1 MKNINC
7 KKSLIILLLVVIIIL
22 LIGLLN
28 GNFVYAEENTNIGYS
43 EKIYSD
49 ISISDHFDATSV
61 IVILDKSVSGIN
73 KQHSLEMFGNL
84 DIISITD
91 LTSVDN
97 SAKEIIDKHN
107 FEQILQLHLNQQSK
121 ENVLE
126 AIEKLEKIEGI
137 KYAGPNRLLDIE
149 KEPNDPLYED
159 SLGGDRSQWGLDK
172 IQAELAWDIET
183 GSSNV
188 RVGVIDTGIGTIIDG
203 QAYHPDLIDNL
214 VEGGDFVNMIDS
226 TTPGLVKSDMSGHGT
241 HVAGIIGGVGNNN
254 IGISGVNWDVSLVPM
269 QVADSNGKINGS
281 ACVRAVNYA
290 TNTWNTNKRISIL
303 SMSIGQDEEWPEL
316 EVAIRQYPGL
326 FVCSTGNKT
335 QDNDLIHHYPSFYG
349 SALHTNPLNNM
360 ISVGRS
366 DINDERPTVNANA
379 NWGSKTISLFAPGQ
393 NIISTFPINLS
404 SNWGT
409 GYCMKSGSSMA
420 TPMVSGVAALLLSYN
435 QNLTTEEIKTAIL
448 DNVDYVPALDGLC
461 VTNGR
466 LNAYKALKA
475 THKTEEIFT
484 DFGYEGSTYSWKG
497 SVEMDYDA
505 DNKMEDGMLI
515 VEDYSSLSFE
525 VKTISSENAWLVTN
539 GEIRFELEQS
549 DGQIIQTNICTVTVD
564 LLNNVTFTG
573 NTFSID
579 TSQLGTGTYFL
590 KMYCT
595 FNRGEWSSET
605 THSYAFG
612 VNRPITV
619 MDEFGYLSSW
629 YKWKGNVKLSS
640 DHLYL
645 FNNSN
650 SLTLMGDL
658 DLTFSI
664 GTSFAFNAV
673 KEMTGIVTIELQ
685 DSSGNII
692 PINGN
697 NKHTSNIR
705 VGLASNVSISNSS
718 FTINISD
725 FADDTYTLR
734 LDCRMTRGSTTYNNS
749 DTYSFS
755 VRNETCIAQGSMIT
769 LADGSQKAVE
779 DLTGDE
785 QLLVWNML
793 TGQFDTAPILF
804 IDSDEQRFYQVV
816 NLYFS
821 DGTSVK
827 VIGEHAFW
835 NKDLNEYVFLR
846 TDADQ
851 YIGDSFI
858 KQTINDN
865 GEMVPS
871 EVLLIDVV
879 VTMEHTTAWS
889 PVTYG
894 HLCYY
899 VNGMLSM
906 PGATEGLINIFEVD
920 PDAMRYDEEAMNQDI
935 ATYGLFTYEEF
946 NALIPVPEEIFEA
959 FNGQYLKVSIGK
971 GYTSIEELAQLIERY
986 SQFF

>member
-1 MKNINC
+1 MKVKN
-7 KKSLIILLLVVIIIL
+7 KKATTIVLL
-22 LIGLLN
+22 
-28 GNFVYAEENTNIGYS
+28 
-43 EKIYSD
+43 
-49 ISISDHFDATSV
+49 
-61 IVILDKSVSGIN
+61 IVILIISATLVLGSKNLSFIAYGETDMILEDETVQTASVNQCLEIFSENGNIEMSDVICEDITNDINPQTRSPIPQFNERKLLYSGRPDEYSIVISIMGDGFTSSEQDLFIDKAQEMVDY
-73 KQHSLEMFGNL
+73 MFGNESTGIPGIAPFNEYKSL
-84 DIISITD
+84 FT
-91 LTSVDN
+91 VY
-97 SAKEIIDKHN
+97 
-107 FEQILQLHLNQQSK
+107 
-121 ENVLE
+121 
-126 AIEKLEKIEGI
+126 AIE
-137 KYAGPNRLLDIE
+137 
-149 KEPNDPLYED
+149 
-159 SLGGDRSQWGLDK
+159 
-172 IQAELAWDIET
+172 
-183 GSSNV
+183 
-188 RVGVIDTGIGTIIDG
+188 VIS
-203 QAYHPDLIDNL
+203 
-214 VEGGDFVNMIDS
+214 EE
-226 TTPGLVKSDMSGHGT
+226 
-241 HVAGIIGGVGNNN
+241 
-254 IGISGVNWDVSLVPM
+254 SGVNKDVDIEDYYRVNLDDYKVNNYFGSSFYYGNYHTKYLVERALVIENKSKVDELKKPYSALEVVVCNSDRWGGTGGQTVVTSIHPEAGRIIAHEVGHSLANL
-269 QVADSNGKINGS
+269 ADEYYYPDDGPFKGYEAIN
-281 ACVRAVNYA
+281 RTA
-290 TNTWNTNKRISIL
+290 TNNIEQIKWANYVGQEGIGAIPLSQGVDRQKTNFDNESDNWFKPSEHCLMHNSTEAFCLVCKNGMIEAFSNIL
-303 SMSIGQDEEWPEL
+303 GDSFEAAEL
-316 EVAIRQYPGL
+316 GI
-326 FVCSTGNKT
+326 
-335 QDNDLIHHYPSFYG
+335 
-349 SALHTNPLNNM
+349 
-360 ISVGRS
+360 
-366 DINDERPTVNANA
+366 
-379 NWGSKTISLFAPGQ
+379 
-393 NIISTFPINLS
+393 
-404 SNWGT
+404 
-409 GYCMKSGSSMA
+409 
-420 TPMVSGVAALLLSYN
+420 
-435 QNLTTEEIKTAIL
+435 
-448 DNVDYVPALDGLC
+448 
-461 VTNGR
+461 
-466 LNAYKALKA
+466 
-475 THKTEEIFT
+475 EIFS
-484 DFGYEGSTYSWKG
+484 DFGYKGSTYYWLGRVLMK
-497 SVEMDYDA
+497 YDA
-505 DNKMEDGMLI
+505 DNLFNAEEILVI
-515 VEDYSSLSFE
+515 VDNSSLDFE
-525 VKTISSENAWLVTN
+525 LSTISSENAWLVTN

-564 LLNNVTFTG
+564 TLNNVTFTG

-605 THSYAFG
+605 THSYVFG

-793 TGQFDTAPILF
+793 TGQFDAAPILF

-821 DGTSVK
+821 DGTNVK

-846 TDADQ
+846 KDADQ

-858 KQTINDN
+858 KQTTNDN
-865 GEMVPS
+865 GEMASS

>member
-1 MKNINC
+1 MDYYKRNTKI
-7 KKSLIILLLVVIIIL
+7 LIVLVICIIA
-22 LIGLLN
+22 IGVCVAL
-28 GNFVYAEENTNIGYS
+28 
-43 EKIYSD
+43 
-49 ISISDHFDATSV
+49 
-61 IVILDKSVSGIN
+61 
-73 KQHSLEMFGNL
+73 GNL
-84 DIISITD
+84 DTKVYAMQSTIQMSNFHTLSDIILDTEIEDEGYLYNYDDSIDYIYIDFIGSKGYVILLEETLEIVEYATQGEFPYKNIEVNKYYGGPNAYFVKNGKLFQDILTD
-91 LTSVDN
+91 KTFEYSDNLIYNKAVEIRRAFSVQSKSIAENIDLLKN
-97 SAKEIIDKHN
+97 KSNRLSAVYQLMKHN
-107 FEQILQLHLNQQSK
+107 IIQETSTIGGNSTANTVSVPPYDKNNPISPTAGAQYI
-121 ENVLE
+121 ENVE
-126 AIEKLEKIEGI
+126 YFIT
-137 KYAGPNRLLDIE
+137 PNEYPR
-149 KEPNDPLYED
+149 Y
-159 SLGGDRSQWGLDK
+159 
-172 IQAELAWDIET
+172 
-183 GSSNV
+183 
-188 RVGVIDTGIGTIIDG
+188 
-203 QAYHPDLIDNL
+203 
-214 VEGGDFVNMIDS
+214 
-226 TTPGLVKSDMSGHGT
+226 
-241 HVAGIIGGVGNNN
+241 GNNT
-254 IGISGVNWDVSLVPM
+254 
-269 QVADSNGKINGS
+269 NGT
-281 ACVRAVNYA
+281 CV
-290 TNTWNTNKRISIL
+290 T
-303 SMSIGQDEEWPEL
+303 
-316 EVAIRQYPGL
+316 
-326 FVCSTGNKT
+326 
-335 QDNDLIHHYPSFYG
+335 
-349 SALHTNPLNNM
+349 
-360 ISVGRS
+360 
-366 DINDERPTVNANA
+366 
-379 NWGSKTISLFAPGQ
+379 
-393 NIISTFPINLS
+393 
-404 SNWGT
+404 
-409 GYCMKSGSSMA
+409 
-420 TPMVSGVAALLLSYN
+420 VAAQLLLSYN
-435 QNLTTEEIKTAIL
+435 NYYNDRRIIDNMYLFGNETNNPEDNPNYCQDPEKITSETIGSTQSFHDMLLNNYNIVTYYADAKTGLEAYLRDQNVSGNINLNSNSSGSLNQNIVITEL
-448 DNVDYVPALDGLC
+448 DAGRPIIVGTKSELAG
-461 VTNGR
+461 VTNFNHAMVAYGYESFAAYSSSGDNTVYTGYIVNFGWDPYGTGYR
-466 LNAYKALKA
+466 AQVWTNASWFNVSVSMDINHIHEYTTIDTIEDDCIKICKCYCGHREVVS
-475 THKTEEIFT
+475 TRRHIFN
-484 DFGYEGSTYSWKG
+484 DFGYKGSTYSWKG
-497 SVEMDYDA
+497 LVEMRFAQGNKVNYD
-505 DNKMEDGMLI
+505 DVLI
-515 VEDYSSLSFE
+515 IENSTNLEIE

-640 DHLYL
+640 DYLYL

-650 SLTLMGDL
+650 SLTLMGDV
-658 DLTFSI
+658 DLTFTI

-673 KEMTGIVTIELQ
+673 QEMTGTVTIELQ

-755 VRNETCIAQGSMIT
+755 VRNETCVAQGAMIT
-769 LADGSQKAVE
+769 LADGTQKAVE

-785 QLLVWNML
+785 QLLVWNMM

-846 TDADQ
+846 KDADQ

-858 KQTINDN
+858 KQTTNDN
-865 GEMVPS
+865 GEMVSS

>member
-1 MKNINC
+1 MKVKN
-7 KKSLIILLLVVIIIL
+7 KKATTIVLL
-22 LIGLLN
+22 
-28 GNFVYAEENTNIGYS
+28 
-43 EKIYSD
+43 
-49 ISISDHFDATSV
+49 
-61 IVILDKSVSGIN
+61 IVILIISTTLVLGSKNLSFIAYGETDMILEDETVQTVSANQCLEIFSENGNIEMSDVICEDITNDINPQTRSSIPQFNERKLLYSGRPDEYSIVISIMGDGFTSSEQDLFIDKAQEMVDY
-73 KQHSLEMFGNL
+73 MFGNETTGIPGIAPFNEYKSLFTIYAIEVISEESGVNKDVDKEDYYRVNL
-84 DIISITD
+84 DDYKVNNYFGSSFYYGNYHTEYLVERALVIENKSKVDELKKPYSALEVVVCNSNRRGGTGGQTVITSIHPEGGRIIAHEVGHSLANLADEYYYPDDGPFKGYEAINRTATNNIEQIKWANYVGQEGIGAIPLSHGVDRQNTNFDNESDNWFKPSEHCLMHNSTEAFCLVCKNGMIEAFSNILGDSFEAEELGIEIFSDFGYKGSTYYWLGRVLMKYDTD
-91 LTSVDN
+91 NLFNAEEILVIVDN
-97 SAKEIIDKHN
+97 SSLD
-107 FEQILQLHLNQQSK
+107 FE
-121 ENVLE
+121 
-126 AIEKLEKIEGI
+126 
-137 KYAGPNRLLDIE
+137 
-149 KEPNDPLYED
+149 
-159 SLGGDRSQWGLDK
+159 
-172 IQAELAWDIET
+172 
-183 GSSNV
+183 
-188 RVGVIDTGIGTIIDG
+188 
-203 QAYHPDLIDNL
+203 
-214 VEGGDFVNMIDS
+214 
-226 TTPGLVKSDMSGHGT
+226 
-241 HVAGIIGGVGNNN
+241 
-254 IGISGVNWDVSLVPM
+254 
-269 QVADSNGKINGS
+269 
-281 ACVRAVNYA
+281 
-290 TNTWNTNKRISIL
+290 L
-303 SMSIGQDEEWPEL
+303 S
-316 EVAIRQYPGL
+316 
-326 FVCSTGNKT
+326 
-335 QDNDLIHHYPSFYG
+335 
-349 SALHTNPLNNM
+349 
-360 ISVGRS
+360 
-366 DINDERPTVNANA
+366 
-379 NWGSKTISLFAPGQ
+379 
-393 NIISTFPINLS
+393 
-404 SNWGT
+404 
-409 GYCMKSGSSMA
+409 
-420 TPMVSGVAALLLSYN
+420 
-435 QNLTTEEIKTAIL
+435 
-448 DNVDYVPALDGLC
+448 
-461 VTNGR
+461 
-466 LNAYKALKA
+466 
-475 THKTEEIFT
+475 
-484 DFGYEGSTYSWKG
+484 
-497 SVEMDYDA
+497 
-505 DNKMEDGMLI
+505 
-515 VEDYSSLSFE
+515 
-525 VKTISSENAWLVTN
+525 TISSENEWLVTN

-564 LLNNVTFTG
+564 ILNNVTFTG
-573 NTFSID
+573 NTFSIN

-619 MDEFGYLSSW
+619 MEDFGYLSSW

-650 SLTLMGDL
+650 SLTLMGDV
-658 DLTFSI
+658 DLTFTI

-673 KEMTGIVTIELQ
+673 KEMTGTVTIELQ

-755 VRNETCIAQGSMIT
+755 VRNETCIAQGTMIT
-769 LADGSQKAVE
+769 LADGTQKAVE

-846 TDADQ
+846 KDADQ

-858 KQTINDN
+858 KQTTNDN
-865 GEMVPS
+865 GEMVSS

-920 PDAMRYDEEAMNQDI
+920 PDAMRYDEEAMNRDI

>member
-1 MKNINC
+1 MKVKN
-7 KKSLIILLLVVIIIL
+7 KKATTIVLL
-22 LIGLLN
+22 
-28 GNFVYAEENTNIGYS
+28 
-43 EKIYSD
+43 
-49 ISISDHFDATSV
+49 
-61 IVILDKSVSGIN
+61 IVILIISTTLVLGSKNLSFIAYGETDMILEDETVQTVSANQCLEIFSENGNIEMSDVICEDITNDINPQTRSSIPQFNERKLLYSGRPDEYSIVISIMGDGFTSSEQDLFIDKAQEMVDY
-73 KQHSLEMFGNL
+73 MFGNETTGIPGIAPFNEYKSL
-84 DIISITD
+84 FTIY
-91 LTSVDN
+91 
-97 SAKEIIDKHN
+97 
-107 FEQILQLHLNQQSK
+107 
-121 ENVLE
+121 
-126 AIEKLEKIEGI
+126 AIE
-137 KYAGPNRLLDIE
+137 
-149 KEPNDPLYED
+149 
-159 SLGGDRSQWGLDK
+159 
-172 IQAELAWDIET
+172 
-183 GSSNV
+183 
-188 RVGVIDTGIGTIIDG
+188 VIS
-203 QAYHPDLIDNL
+203 
-214 VEGGDFVNMIDS
+214 EE
-226 TTPGLVKSDMSGHGT
+226 
-241 HVAGIIGGVGNNN
+241 
-254 IGISGVNWDVSLVPM
+254 SGVNKDVDKEDYYRVNLDDYKVNNYYGNYHTEYLVERALVIENKSKVDELKKPYSALEVVVCNSNRRGGTGGQTVITSIHPEGGRIIAHEVGHSLANL
-269 QVADSNGKINGS
+269 ADEYYYPDDGPFKGYEAIN
-281 ACVRAVNYA
+281 RTA
-290 TNTWNTNKRISIL
+290 TNNIEQIKWANYVGQEGIGAIPLSHGVDRQNTNFDNESDNWFKPSEHCLMHNSTEAFCLVCKNGMIEAFSNIL
-303 SMSIGQDEEWPEL
+303 GDSFEAEEL
-316 EVAIRQYPGL
+316 GI
-326 FVCSTGNKT
+326 
-335 QDNDLIHHYPSFYG
+335 
-349 SALHTNPLNNM
+349 
-360 ISVGRS
+360 
-366 DINDERPTVNANA
+366 
-379 NWGSKTISLFAPGQ
+379 
-393 NIISTFPINLS
+393 
-404 SNWGT
+404 
-409 GYCMKSGSSMA
+409 
-420 TPMVSGVAALLLSYN
+420 
-435 QNLTTEEIKTAIL
+435 
-448 DNVDYVPALDGLC
+448 
-461 VTNGR
+461 
-466 LNAYKALKA
+466 
-475 THKTEEIFT
+475 EIFS
-484 DFGYEGSTYSWKG
+484 DFGYKGSTYYWLGRVLMK
-497 SVEMDYDA
+497 YDA
-505 DNKMEDGMLI
+505 DNLFNAEEILVI
-515 VEDYSSLSFE
+515 VDNSSLDFE
-525 VKTISSENAWLVTN
+525 LSTISSENEWLVTN

-564 LLNNVTFTG
+564 ILNNVTFTG
-573 NTFSID
+573 NTFSIN

-619 MDEFGYLSSW
+619 MEDFGYLSSW

-650 SLTLMGDL
+650 SLTLMGDV
-658 DLTFSI
+658 DLTFTI

-673 KEMTGIVTIELQ
+673 KEMTGTVTIELQ

-755 VRNETCIAQGSMIT
+755 VRNETCIAQGTMIT
-769 LADGSQKAVE
+769 LADGTQKAVE

-846 TDADQ
+846 KDADQ

-858 KQTINDN
+858 KQTTNDN
-865 GEMVPS
+865 GEMVSS

-920 PDAMRYDEEAMNQDI
+920 PDAMRYDEEAMNRDI

>member
-1 MKNINC
+1 MKVKN
-7 KKSLIILLLVVIIIL
+7 KKATTIVLL
-22 LIGLLN
+22 
-28 GNFVYAEENTNIGYS
+28 
-43 EKIYSD
+43 
-49 ISISDHFDATSV
+49 
-61 IVILDKSVSGIN
+61 IVILIISTTLVLGSKNLSFIAYGETDMILEDETVQTVSVNQCLEIFSENGNIEMSDVICEDITNDINPQTRSSIPQFNERKLLYSGRPDEYSIVISIMGDGFTSSEQDLFIDKAQEMVDY
-73 KQHSLEMFGNL
+73 MFGNETTGIPGIAPFNEYKSL
-84 DIISITD
+84 FTIY
-91 LTSVDN
+91 
-97 SAKEIIDKHN
+97 
-107 FEQILQLHLNQQSK
+107 
-121 ENVLE
+121 
-126 AIEKLEKIEGI
+126 AIE
-137 KYAGPNRLLDIE
+137 
-149 KEPNDPLYED
+149 
-159 SLGGDRSQWGLDK
+159 
-172 IQAELAWDIET
+172 
-183 GSSNV
+183 
-188 RVGVIDTGIGTIIDG
+188 VIS
-203 QAYHPDLIDNL
+203 
-214 VEGGDFVNMIDS
+214 EE
-226 TTPGLVKSDMSGHGT
+226 
-241 HVAGIIGGVGNNN
+241 
-254 IGISGVNWDVSLVPM
+254 SGVNKDVDKEDYYRVNLDDYKVNNYFGSSFYYGNYHTEYLVERALVIENKSKVDELKKPYSALEVVVCNSNRRGGTGGQTVITSIHPEGGRIIAHEVGHSLANL
-269 QVADSNGKINGS
+269 ADEYYYPDDGPFKGYEAIN
-281 ACVRAVNYA
+281 RTA
-290 TNTWNTNKRISIL
+290 TNNIEQIKWANYVGQEGIGAIPLSHGVDRQNTNFDNESDNWFKPSEHCLMHNSTEAFCLVCKNGMIEAFSNIL
-303 SMSIGQDEEWPEL
+303 GDSFEAEEL
-316 EVAIRQYPGL
+316 GI
-326 FVCSTGNKT
+326 
-335 QDNDLIHHYPSFYG
+335 
-349 SALHTNPLNNM
+349 
-360 ISVGRS
+360 
-366 DINDERPTVNANA
+366 
-379 NWGSKTISLFAPGQ
+379 
-393 NIISTFPINLS
+393 
-404 SNWGT
+404 
-409 GYCMKSGSSMA
+409 
-420 TPMVSGVAALLLSYN
+420 
-435 QNLTTEEIKTAIL
+435 
-448 DNVDYVPALDGLC
+448 
-461 VTNGR
+461 
-466 LNAYKALKA
+466 
-475 THKTEEIFT
+475 EIFS
-484 DFGYEGSTYSWKG
+484 DFGYKGSTYYWLGRVLMK
-497 SVEMDYDA
+497 YDA
-505 DNKMEDGMLI
+505 DNLFNAEEILVI
-515 VEDYSSLSFE
+515 VDNSSLDFE
-525 VKTISSENAWLVTN
+525 LSTISSENEWLVTN

-564 LLNNVTFTG
+564 ILNNVTFTG
-573 NTFSID
+573 NTFSIN

-619 MDEFGYLSSW
+619 MEDFGYLSSW

-650 SLTLMGDL
+650 SLTLMGDV
-658 DLTFSI
+658 DLTFTI

-673 KEMTGIVTIELQ
+673 KEMTGTVTIELQ

-755 VRNETCIAQGSMIT
+755 VRNETCIAQGTMIT
-769 LADGSQKAVE
+769 LADGTQKAVE

-846 TDADQ
+846 KDADQ

-858 KQTINDN
+858 KQTTNDN
-865 GEMVPS
+865 GEMVSS

-920 PDAMRYDEEAMNQDI
+920 PDAMRYDEEAMNRDI

>member
-1 MKNINC
+1 MKVKN
-7 KKSLIILLLVVIIIL
+7 KKATTIVLL
-22 LIGLLN
+22 
-28 GNFVYAEENTNIGYS
+28 
-43 EKIYSD
+43 
-49 ISISDHFDATSV
+49 
-61 IVILDKSVSGIN
+61 IVILIISTTLVLGSKNLSFIAYGETDMILEDETVQTVSANQCLEIFSENGNIEMSDVICEDITNDINPQTRSSIPQFNERKLLYSGRPDEYSIVISIMGDGFTSSEQDLFIDKAQEMVDY
-73 KQHSLEMFGNL
+73 MFGNETTGIPGIAPFNEYKSL
-84 DIISITD
+84 FTIY
-91 LTSVDN
+91 
-97 SAKEIIDKHN
+97 
-107 FEQILQLHLNQQSK
+107 
-121 ENVLE
+121 
-126 AIEKLEKIEGI
+126 AIE
-137 KYAGPNRLLDIE
+137 
-149 KEPNDPLYED
+149 
-159 SLGGDRSQWGLDK
+159 
-172 IQAELAWDIET
+172 
-183 GSSNV
+183 
-188 RVGVIDTGIGTIIDG
+188 VIS
-203 QAYHPDLIDNL
+203 
-214 VEGGDFVNMIDS
+214 EE
-226 TTPGLVKSDMSGHGT
+226 
-241 HVAGIIGGVGNNN
+241 
-254 IGISGVNWDVSLVPM
+254 SGVNKDVDKEDYYRVNLDDYKVNNYFGSSFYYGNYHTEYLVERALVIENKSKVDELKKPYSALEVVVCNSNRRGGTGGQTVITSIHPEGGRIIAHEVGHSLANL
-269 QVADSNGKINGS
+269 ADEYYYPDDGPFKGYEAIN
-281 ACVRAVNYA
+281 RTA
-290 TNTWNTNKRISIL
+290 TNNIEQIKWANYVGQEGIGAIPLSHGVDRQNTNFDNESDNWFKPSEHCLMHNSTEAFCLVCKNGMIEAFSNIL
-303 SMSIGQDEEWPEL
+303 GDSFEAEEL
-316 EVAIRQYPGL
+316 GI
-326 FVCSTGNKT
+326 
-335 QDNDLIHHYPSFYG
+335 
-349 SALHTNPLNNM
+349 
-360 ISVGRS
+360 
-366 DINDERPTVNANA
+366 
-379 NWGSKTISLFAPGQ
+379 
-393 NIISTFPINLS
+393 
-404 SNWGT
+404 
-409 GYCMKSGSSMA
+409 
-420 TPMVSGVAALLLSYN
+420 
-435 QNLTTEEIKTAIL
+435 
-448 DNVDYVPALDGLC
+448 
-461 VTNGR
+461 
-466 LNAYKALKA
+466 
-475 THKTEEIFT
+475 EIFS
-484 DFGYEGSTYSWKG
+484 DFGYKGSTYYWLGRVLMK
-497 SVEMDYDA
+497 YDA
-505 DNKMEDGMLI
+505 DNLFNAEEILVI
-515 VEDYSSLSFE
+515 VDNSSLDFE
-525 VKTISSENAWLVTN
+525 LSTISSENEWLVTN

-564 LLNNVTFTG
+564 ILNNVTFTG
-573 NTFSID
+573 NTFSIN

-619 MDEFGYLSSW
+619 MEDFGYLSSW

-650 SLTLMGDL
+650 SLTLMGDV
-658 DLTFSI
+658 DLTFTI

-673 KEMTGIVTIELQ
+673 KEMTGTVTIELP

-755 VRNETCIAQGSMIT
+755 VRNETCIAQGTMIT
-769 LADGSQKAVE
+769 LADGTQKAVE

-846 TDADQ
+846 KDADQ

-858 KQTINDN
+858 KQTTNDN
-865 GEMVPS
+865 GEMVSS

-920 PDAMRYDEEAMNQDI
+920 PDAMRYDEEAMNRDI

>member
-1 MKNINC
+1 MKVKN
-7 KKSLIILLLVVIIIL
+7 KKATTIVLL
-22 LIGLLN
+22 
-28 GNFVYAEENTNIGYS
+28 
-43 EKIYSD
+43 
-49 ISISDHFDATSV
+49 
-61 IVILDKSVSGIN
+61 IVILIISTTLVLGSKNLSFIAYGETDMILEDETVQTVSANQCLEIFSENGNIEMSDVICEDITNDINPQTRSSIPQFNERKLLYSGRPDEYSIVISIMGDGFTSSEQDLFIDKAQEMVDY
-73 KQHSLEMFGNL
+73 MFGNETTGIPGIAPFNEYKSL
-84 DIISITD
+84 FTIY
-91 LTSVDN
+91 
-97 SAKEIIDKHN
+97 
-107 FEQILQLHLNQQSK
+107 
-121 ENVLE
+121 
-126 AIEKLEKIEGI
+126 AIE
-137 KYAGPNRLLDIE
+137 
-149 KEPNDPLYED
+149 
-159 SLGGDRSQWGLDK
+159 
-172 IQAELAWDIET
+172 
-183 GSSNV
+183 
-188 RVGVIDTGIGTIIDG
+188 VIS
-203 QAYHPDLIDNL
+203 
-214 VEGGDFVNMIDS
+214 EE
-226 TTPGLVKSDMSGHGT
+226 
-241 HVAGIIGGVGNNN
+241 
-254 IGISGVNWDVSLVPM
+254 SGVNKDVDKEDYYRVNLDDYKVNNYFGSSFYYGNYHTEYLVERALVIENKSKVDELKKPYSALEVVVCNSNRRGGTGGQTVITSIHPEGGRIIAHEVGHSLANL
-269 QVADSNGKINGS
+269 ADEYYYPDDGPFKGYEAIN
-281 ACVRAVNYA
+281 RTA
-290 TNTWNTNKRISIL
+290 TNNIEQIKWANYVGQEGIGAIPLSHGVDRQNTNFDNESDNWFKPSEHCLMHNSTEAFCLVCKNGMIEAFSNIL
-303 SMSIGQDEEWPEL
+303 GDSFEAEEL
-316 EVAIRQYPGL
+316 GI
-326 FVCSTGNKT
+326 
-335 QDNDLIHHYPSFYG
+335 
-349 SALHTNPLNNM
+349 
-360 ISVGRS
+360 
-366 DINDERPTVNANA
+366 
-379 NWGSKTISLFAPGQ
+379 
-393 NIISTFPINLS
+393 
-404 SNWGT
+404 
-409 GYCMKSGSSMA
+409 
-420 TPMVSGVAALLLSYN
+420 
-435 QNLTTEEIKTAIL
+435 
-448 DNVDYVPALDGLC
+448 
-461 VTNGR
+461 
-466 LNAYKALKA
+466 
-475 THKTEEIFT
+475 EIFS
-484 DFGYEGSTYSWKG
+484 DFGYKGSTYYWLGRVLMK
-497 SVEMDYDA
+497 YDA
-505 DNKMEDGMLI
+505 DNLFNAEEILVI
-515 VEDYSSLSFE
+515 VDNSSLDFE
-525 VKTISSENAWLVTN
+525 LSTISSENEWLVTN

-564 LLNNVTFTG
+564 ILNNVTFTG
-573 NTFSID
+573 NTFSIN

-619 MDEFGYLSSW
+619 MEDFGYLSSW

-650 SLTLMGDL
+650 SLTLMGDV
-658 DLTFSI
+658 DLTFTI

-673 KEMTGIVTIELQ
+673 KEMTGTVTIELQ

-755 VRNETCIAQGSMIT
+755 VRNETCIAQGTMIT
-769 LADGSQKAVE
+769 LADGTQKAVE

-846 TDADQ
+846 KDADQ

-858 KQTINDN
+858 KQTTNDN
-865 GEMVPS
+865 GEMVSS

-920 PDAMRYDEEAMNQDI
+920 PDAMRYDEEAMNRDI